1 MTSLFG
7 WGAIIA
13 QPVGLIR
20 SLRMCDYSPIAL
32 PKLAFAPCES
42 EAHVAVAHSLTLASF
57 LTSSLTSSDH
67 ALASSCDISLQL
79 SDVEGGL
86 RPRDRHRKSGLRIF
100 AVLLHDQ

>member
-1 MTSLFG
+1 
-7 WGAIIA
+7 
-13 QPVGLIR
+13 
-20 SLRMCDYSPIAL
+20 MCDYSPIAL

-79 SDVEGGL
+79 SDVEGGVE
-86 RPRDRHRKSGLRIF
+86 ICV
-100 AVLLHDQ
+100 VLAWFFISSYVVYLHLYDYRCYFQFREC